1 MSTESKSVVERP
13 YKLYFASAFGAFCL
27 GFGDLLNNEHSATV
41 LKISEIMKQLL
52 QSDIGAGGLLA
63 LILLAILGVCV
74 CWIQQPQTR
83 LDAFSRGFSV
93 FAVLAVATPFE
104 SPSETADT
112 QTAEVALMGLA
123 NARADDPPS
132 LRMRSLGGVEY
143 GNIEITFKA
152 NNTDINVT
160 HARIALR
167 DYNTKKLV
175 MVTKVDLRD
184 NTLKLSRLPLGQ
196 HIMEIE
202 ISDFRNAQVILS
214 IKPGIQRY
222 ALTIDSSAIPAT
234 IQRLTAAKKYK
245 LRRLE

>member
-1 MSTESKSVVERP
+1 MNTESKSFTDQP

-41 LKISEIMKQLL
+41 LKISEIMTQLL

-104 SPSETADT
+104 PPSEK
-112 QTAEVALMGLA
+112 AEVALIGLA

-132 LRMRSLGGVEY
+132 LRMRSLGGMEY
-143 GNIEITFKA
+143 GNIEIVIQA
-152 NNTDINVT
+152 NNADTNVT
-160 HARIALR
+160 HARITLR
-167 DYNTKKLV
+167 DANTKKPV
-175 MVTKVDLRD
+175 IVTKIDLLN

-202 ISDFRNAQVILS
+202 IPDFRNAQVTLNIN
-214 IKPGIQRY
+214 PGTQRY
-222 ALTIDSSAIPAT
+222 ALSIDSSAIPAA
-234 IQRLTAAKKYK
+234 IQRLTSAKKYT
-245 LRRLE
+245 LQPLE